1 MPRNLAEERK
11 YSSNLELIHEAI
23 SCVKNAIEI
32 YSHDLLPFRTFT
44 KFKHLWPSS
53 ISLLIRT
60 LV

>member
-32 YSHDLLPFRTFT
+32 YSHDLM
-44 KFKHLWPSS
+44 
-53 ISLLIRT
+53 
-60 LV
+60 LVVHSQNSNIYGLALSHF